1 MTNVMER
8 EQKKIKGWIE
18 SRKGFDLNNGR
29 SAAKPPYWEKVQR
42 TEGEYLLGYCH
53 SINNLYNGN
62 LSP

>member
-8 EQKKIKGWIE
+8 EQKKIKGLIE

-42 TEGEYLLGYCH
+42 TEGEYL
-53 SINNLYNGN
+53 
-62 LSP
+62 